1 MAGIELS
8 GESPAKL
15 DDMGRISL
23 PRQLR
28 EAVEKNE
35 LVLLRG
41 EEPCLWLYTRD
52 EWKLQKE
59 EALRKTPSLLV
70 RRRWNAQQP
79 VELDKQGRILI
90 PPTLREYARLS
101 KDCIVVGQDYYIEV
115 WAKERYNEY
124 FEATGDDFKAVVEEQ
139 GAPLQREKS
148 LGDGGNCAYLGA
160 AGADAGVSG
169 PEGRESA
176 YD

>member
-1 MAGIELS
+1 MTTVELS

-28 EAVEKNE
+28 EAVEKSE

-41 EEPCLWLYTRD
+41 EEPCLWLYARE

-59 EALRKTPSLLV
+59 EALKKNPSLLV

-79 VELDKQGRILI
+79 VELDRQGRILI

-101 KDCIVVGQDYYIEV
+101 KDCIVAGQDYYIEI

-124 FEATGDDFKAVVEEQ
+124 FAATGDDFKAVVEEQ
-139 GAPLQREKS
+139 GAPLQRERG
-148 LGDGGNCAYLGA
+148 LGNGGNSAHPGVAGTDRGISGA
-160 AGADAGVSG
+160 
-169 PEGRESA
+169 EGG
-176 YD
+176 D